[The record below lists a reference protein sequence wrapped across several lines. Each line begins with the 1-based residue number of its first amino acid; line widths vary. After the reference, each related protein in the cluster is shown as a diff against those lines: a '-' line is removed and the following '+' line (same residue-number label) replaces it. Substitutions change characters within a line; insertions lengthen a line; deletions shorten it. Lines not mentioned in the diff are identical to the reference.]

1 MSKDRKIP
9 VFPNWFPFNDMV
21 FDGHL
26 KVGKYAAVK
35 TRKWQWKYMGPVL
48 FYNTLRTAQVELDRY
63 PKYQNVPAN
72 RKTIIGIAEIVE
84 SRPLTTEEAK
94 QMLAN
99 FNNHKLVKIEIELEE
114 TAAATG
120 QSVEQII
127 YDFWKFGPFVAPFRI
142 GFFFQNLKRFEKPI
156 PFNWPSG
163 PIKPI
168 FTDVNQNPALKKQIA
183 LADY

>member
-26 KVGKYAAVK
+26 KVG
-35 TRKWQWKYMGPVL
+35 
-48 FYNTLRTAQVELDRY
+48 
-63 PKYQNVPAN
+63 
-72 RKTIIGIAEIVE
+72 
-84 SRPLTTEEAK
+84 
-94 QMLAN
+94 
-99 FNNHKLVKIEIELEE
+99 KIEIELEE